1 MPQGKSIEALI
12 ARKEEIEQQIEAAKR
27 EEAAAR
33 LVKTPEF
40 KQVARQVRQLN
51 LTASEIVDLFS
62 AKPARKPRKAATIP
76 PKYRHPTDPESTWG
90 GRGRRPVWVQ
100 QWIESGKSM
109 DDLLISE

>member
-1 MPQGKSIEALI
+1 MPQRKSIDALI

-40 KQVARQVRQLN
+40 KLVARQVRELN
-51 LTASEIVDLFS
+51 LTASEIADLFS
-62 AKPARKPRKAATIP
+62 LKKARKPRKVTKIP
-76 PKYRHPTDPESTWG
+76 AKYRHPTDPELTWS
-90 GRGRRPVWVQ
+90 GRGRKPAWVQ
-100 QWIESGKSM
+100 QWIESGKSI